1 MDHVRLL
8 KRLSACDD
16 AVAWCRKYKSL
27 ANCWR
32 HCDRA
37 DWLLWFAARIGV
49 DRKLI
54 ALAACGCAETSLQY
68 IQNIRYREKAETAIN
83 TVRKWAA
90 DKATIGEVRSSAAA
104 AAADAAAATAADAA
118 AYAAAAYAVAV
129 AAADAA
135 ADAYAYAC
143 AVAAAD
149 AAADAADA
157 DAYAAAAAA
166 AADAAAYAAAAAAAA
181 AADAYA
187 ADAADAT
194 AAKKKSLSAMCIIVR
209 KYISWEQIK
218 KEKKLN
224 K

>member
-32 HCDRA
+32 YCDRA

-104 AAADAAAATAADAA
+104 AAAAGAGAAAAYAD

-129 AAADAA
+129 AA

-187 ADAADAT
+187 AADADAT